1 MNPCMTE
8 TATLEAR
15 TGRLAR
21 MAGTVL
27 ALAAEIRAGLSRAA
41 MNRRV
46 LQRLS
51 TLSDRELKD
60 IGLTRQ
66 DVADACVPG
75 TGDAIHRL
83 IGRRDERRQAR
94 GGAAVVTRPRAA

>member
-94 GGAAVVTRPRAA
+94 GAARRW

>member
-21 MAGTVL
+21 IAGPVL

-46 LQRLS
+46 LHRLS

-83 IGRRDERRQAR
+83 IVRRDERRQAR
-94 GGAAVVTRPRAA
+94 GAARRW